1 MILAPCKMHLELEA
15 AQVVTLPK
23 RLLRIQGNGRG
34 SSGGHPPPGT
44 KDPELLVY
52 QENERLTEDT
62 RDLFGYGKRH
72 TSPNTIAVFTVEHI
86 TYFIGQHLTAA
97 GGLSFA
103 PNVYHDD
110 QDYPLRNSVLLVGDI
125 PPTGA
130 SQLLDPVVHWHMSSR
145 QPPAWSS
152 GRSHRGG

>member
-110 QDYPLRNSVLLVGDI
+110 QDYPLRNSVLLVGRY
-125 PPTGA
+125 PP
-130 SQLLDPVVHWHMSSR
+130 D
-145 QPPAWSS
+145 
-152 GRSHRGG
+152 GGLPTIDSLVKSLCRPN